1 MPTEISRSLNIM
13 ASYISQV
20 ALEELYGQIMFS
32 NVMTLADRQQLKTV
46 LLKECLS
53 EDEMAI
59 VDRLL
64 YNVRRGWLQLVE

>member
-1 MPTEISRSLNIM
+1 M
-13 ASYISQV
+13 ASYMPQV

-64 YNVRRGWLQLVE
+64 YNVRRGWLQLAE

>member
-1 MPTEISRSLNIM
+1 M

>member
-1 MPTEISRSLNIM
+1 MSGYMP
-13 ASYISQV
+13 QV

-64 YNVRRGWLQLVE
+64 YNVRRGWLQLAE

>member
-1 MPTEISRSLNIM
+1 M
-13 ASYISQV
+13 ASYMSQV

>member
-1 MPTEISRSLNIM
+1 M

-32 NVMTLADRQQLKTV
+32 NVMTLADRQQLKIV

>member
-1 MPTEISRSLNIM
+1 MSGYMP
-13 ASYISQV
+13 QV